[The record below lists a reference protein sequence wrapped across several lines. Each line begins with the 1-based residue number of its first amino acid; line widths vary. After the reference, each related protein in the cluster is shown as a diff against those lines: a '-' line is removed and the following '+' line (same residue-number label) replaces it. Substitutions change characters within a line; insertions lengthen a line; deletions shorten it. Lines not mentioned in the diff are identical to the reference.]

1 MTPPAATLVDDS
13 FTDSTSDMATRP
25 AKRQKFDSP
34 VVDESTDSQQST
46 AVQKHPLGVRPSGNA
61 FTSEINLKAACGTYS
76 VLPDEVLAQSLEYL
90 EAADLL
96 RLGATCKALHAFTRS
111 EDLWKTLFIE

>member
-1 MTPPAATLVDDS
+1 MTPPAATLLDES
-13 FTDSTSDMATRP
+13 FADNTFDMTTRP

-34 VVDESTDSQQST
+34 VVDQWTDSRESTT
-46 AVQKHPLGVRPSGNA
+46 VRKHPLGVRPSGNA
-61 FTSEINLKAACGTYS
+61 FTSEINPKSACGSYAI
-76 VLPDEVLAQSLEYL
+76 LPDEALAQSLEYL